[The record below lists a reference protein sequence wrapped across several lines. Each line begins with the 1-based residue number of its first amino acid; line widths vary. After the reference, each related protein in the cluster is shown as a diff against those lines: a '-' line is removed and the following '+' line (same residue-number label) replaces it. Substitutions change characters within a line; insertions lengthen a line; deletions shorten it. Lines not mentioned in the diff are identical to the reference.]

1 MGKQLPNVGGRA
13 RRFDTLGSAGGSP
26 GPGTEFWKSAFQ
38 TEEIEAKIR
47 QIRSEVREVQAEV
60 DDGVLEIRQRWNT
73 TSERLER

>member
-1 MGKQLPNVGGRA
+1 M
-13 RRFDTLGSAGGSP
+13 AGGSP
-26 GPGTEFWKSAFQ
+26 GPGAEFWKSAFQ
-38 TEEIEAKIR
+38 TEEIEAKIK